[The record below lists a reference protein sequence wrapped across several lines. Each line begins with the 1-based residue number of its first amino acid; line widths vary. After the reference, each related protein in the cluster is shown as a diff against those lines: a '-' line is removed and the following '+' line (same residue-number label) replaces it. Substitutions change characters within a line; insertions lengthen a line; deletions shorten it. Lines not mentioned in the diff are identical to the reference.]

1 MAGCGSL
8 FLGAFGVEV
17 DPAPESWAP
26 AKTIAEEVT
35 ANTQA
40 RFNFQDRM
48 RLIIASN
55 ASANLIEMS
64 RPTSEPFDIFS
75 PKAQERSHAI
85 ATVFGGSQ
93 QRAARYT
100 SRPADRKE
108 ELLFAI
114 NDARGNI
121 STAALLTRSPGRTA
135 MIFVTPPHNK
145 ADQDRGAALI
155 HKAISAANEL
165 DAVLVQALVEPLR
178 SEELS
183 MFSAGGMNPIGILA
197 YLELSRIRRPHDAV
211 KSAPAGVTIRS
222 WKTND
227 RTSLE
232 ELLEATY
239 VDSLDC
245 PGLAEMRKTSDI
257 LDGHIST
264 GIVDPKKWLIA
275 EVDGVPSGVSL
286 MSEIP
291 VSNCIEVVYFGLA
304 PNARGRGVGGY
315 LLDHALGIIQDGGGQ
330 SVALACDELNH
341 PAMRL
346 YRSRGFALRLRRSA
360 LIGRVGK

>member
-1 MAGCGSL
+1 MS
-8 FLGAFGVEV
+8 
-17 DPAPESWAP
+17 
-26 AKTIAEEVT
+26 
-35 ANTQA
+35 
-40 RFNFQDRM
+40 
-48 RLIIASN
+48 LIIASI
-55 ASANLIEMS
+55 ASANLFEMS

-75 PKAQERSHAI
+75 PSAQERSHAI
-85 ATVFGGSQ
+85 STVFGGSQ
-93 QRAARYT
+93 QRATRYT
-100 SRPADRKE
+100 SRSVNRKE

-121 STAALLTRSPGRTA
+121 SNAALLTRSPGRTA
-135 MIFVTPPHNK
+135 MIFVTPPHNN

-155 HKAISAANEL
+155 RRAISAGNEL

-183 MFSAGGMNPIGILA
+183 MYSSGGMNPIGVLA
-197 YLELSRIRRPHDAV
+197 YLELSRIRRPLNAG
-211 KSAPAGVTIRS
+211 KGAPAGVTIRS
-222 WKTND
+222 WNTND

-264 GIVDPKKWLIA
+264 GFIDPKKWLIA

-315 LLDHALGIIQDGGGQ
+315 LLDHALGIVQDGGGQ

-346 YRSRGFALRLRRSA
+346 YQSRGFAMRLRRSA
-360 LIGRVGK
+360 LIGCVGK